1 MTIRVFNIILLSAA
15 LLIGSVGLFSNS
27 VHAQNAKIGFVNYSE
42 LLMNL
47 PEIAQADQELRS
59 LTNTWEQRLEED
71 YNKFQAKFQQYM
83 TMAEQG
89 LLSRRQIE
97 EKDQELDK
105 DREALIAMQMTMEQQ
120 IREKRRELLTPLL
133 SKLEQAVR
141 EVAVEHGY
149 NYILDAS
156 AGDLLFVDE
165 VNDVGP
171 KVKERYRALRGG

>member
-1 MTIRVFNIILLSAA
+1 MTQRFFSTILLVTA
-15 LLIGSVGLFSNS
+15 LLFGANGAFNNNAQ
-27 VHAQNAKIGFVNYSE
+27 AQNSKIGFVNYSD

-47 PEIAQADQELRS
+47 PEIAQADEELRA
-59 LTNTWEQRLEED
+59 LTNTWEERIEED

-105 DREALIAMQMTMEQQ
+105 DREALIALQTTMEQQ
-120 IREKRRELLTPLL
+120 IRQKRRDLLTPLL

-141 EVAVEHGY
+141 EVAIENGY

-156 AGDLLFVDE
+156 AGDLLFVHE
-165 VNDVGP
+165 ANDVGP
-171 KVKERYRALRGG
+171 KVKERYQALRGG